1 MKLKEKLMKKLG
13 GREPTAEELA
23 EARAKKKLKKAG
35 ITSQKEQ
42 AELKGRSRKR
52 EREASP
58 VETTVDAKKVK
69 ADLRAWRQANGV
81 TAEPYDEAFAPAR
94 TWAEARRWLKDSL
107 VSHCEQKRWTRPT
120 PIQAQC
126 WPILAAGRDVVA
138 IAETGSGKTLAFALP
153 SLSRIE
159 DKRKKL
165 TMLVLAPTR
174 ELAQQSFEVINEFSQ
189 VVGASAAVAFGG
201 VAKAQQAA
209 AIKRC
214 GTLVA
219 TPGRLADLVS
229 SQPKLLSECE
239 MVTLDEAD
247 RMLDMGFIN
256 TVRTILASLPKQRQ
270 TVMCSA
276 TWPPTVRQLASE
288 FLRVDMVKV
297 ATIQERD
304 EPTANAR
311 VVQTVIVVDERRRDS
326 KLLEILGDFFH
337 EHDFDSCKTIVFG
350 LYKKECA
357 RLAQFLDRNQW
368 SCVAIHGDMS
378 QAARNHSFD
387 RFRHGDVPILVAT
400 DVAARGLDIPNVEFV
415 VNYSFPLTIEDYVH
429 RIGRTGRAGKVGTAV
444 TFFHGN
450 NHEKSLAGALQNVLR
465 EAGSHIPDELSAYG
479 CTVKK
484 KQHYLY
490 GDFGPK
496 EGLTDKKPTKI
507 VFS

>member
-1 MKLKEKLMKKLG
+1 MKLKDKLMKKLG

-23 EARAKKKLKKAG
+23 EARAKRKAKKAG
-35 ITSQKEQ
+35 TTAQKEQ
-42 AELKGRSRKR
+42 PELSRSKKR
-52 EREASP
+52 ERTASP
-58 VETTVDAKKVK
+58 VRKPADTKKKGK
-69 ADLRAWRQANGV
+69 ADLKAWRQANGV
-81 TAEPYDEAFAPAR
+81 SAEPDEEAFAPAT
-94 TWAEARRWLKDSL
+94 TWAEAKRWLNDSL
-107 VSHCEQKRWTRPT
+107 VAHCQQKLWAKPT
-120 PIQAQC
+120 LIQAQC
-126 WPILAAGRDVVA
+126 WPIIAAGRDLVA

-174 ELAQQSFEVINEFSQ
+174 ELAQQSYEVINEFSQ
-189 VVGASAAVAFGG
+189 VVGSSAAVAFGG

-219 TPGRLADLVS
+219 TPGRLVDLVG
-229 SQPKLLSECE
+229 SQPNLLSDCE
-239 MVTLDEAD
+239 MVALDEAD

-256 TVRTILASLPKQRQ
+256 AVRTILASLPTQRQ

-288 FLRVDMVKV
+288 FLRADKVKV

-304 EPTANAR
+304 EPIANAR

-326 KLLEILGDFFH
+326 KLLETLGHFFR
-337 EHDFDSCKTIVFG
+337 EHDLHSSKTIVFG

-378 QAARNHSFD
+378 QAARNHSFE
-387 RFRHGDVPILVAT
+387 RFRRGDAPILVAT

-429 RIGRTGRAGKVGTAV
+429 RIGRTGRAGKAGTAI